1 MKKCRKIYASLW
13 LSLLLIVSV
22 CVCLAV
28 NADSK
33 AILAI
38 ISLKACHPLSLPVC
52 VCVCVCGRHI
62 ELTANE
68 TAANGEGVGLLLCP
82 FFGYGCQAMC
92 RVLASK
98 IPWPDIPGKLPKC
111 QEPVTTI
118 RVACRMWVHVSRITQ
133 IRSKIH
139 AIRLKSISSSF

>member
-52 VCVCVCGRHI
+52 VCVCGRHI

-68 TAANGEGVGLLLCP
+68 TAANGEGVGLLLFP
-82 FFGYGCQAMC
+82 FLGYGCQAMC